1 MQGTTGG
8 GGRFT
13 MEGHV
18 LKEEKCQYEVRFCSN
33 SLTGREGSARLEV
46 KGQMEVRV
54 TAQGSLVQSRTSNG
68 LWFELLS

>member
-8 GGRFT
+8 GGRHFE

-18 LKEEKCQYEVRFCSN
+18 LKEVKCQYKVRVCSN
-33 SLTGREGSARLEV
+33 SLTGREERARLEV

-54 TAQGSLVQSRTSNG
+54 TGRR
-68 LWFELLS
+68 ELEDFKWAPV